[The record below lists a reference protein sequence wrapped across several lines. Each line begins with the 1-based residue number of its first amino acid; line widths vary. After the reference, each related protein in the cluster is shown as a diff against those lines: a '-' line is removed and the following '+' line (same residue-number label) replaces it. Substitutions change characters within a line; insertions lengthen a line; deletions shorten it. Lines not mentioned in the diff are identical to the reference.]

1 MSNNLNQDKS
11 EDSDIIVSL
20 FEWLITSLSL

>member
-1 MSNNLNQDKS
+1 MSNNLNQDTS